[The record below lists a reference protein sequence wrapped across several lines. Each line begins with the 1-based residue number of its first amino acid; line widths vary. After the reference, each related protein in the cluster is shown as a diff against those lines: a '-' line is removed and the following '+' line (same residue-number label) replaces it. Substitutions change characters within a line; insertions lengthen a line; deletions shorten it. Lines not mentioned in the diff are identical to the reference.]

1 MKMVQKMPVLGALKD
16 LVSEIRDKLNE
27 LRDRVKTSTGKVDEV
42 RNNGDIMGDNQNR
55 SLCRVYIC
63 DLKLPSL
70 FDNLYN
76 SLNTSNI
83 FTVYKEKIM

>member
-55 SLCRVYIC
+55 SLYRVYIY

-70 FDNLYN
+70 FDNLC
-76 SLNTSNI
+76 
-83 FTVYKEKIM
+83 TVYKEKIM